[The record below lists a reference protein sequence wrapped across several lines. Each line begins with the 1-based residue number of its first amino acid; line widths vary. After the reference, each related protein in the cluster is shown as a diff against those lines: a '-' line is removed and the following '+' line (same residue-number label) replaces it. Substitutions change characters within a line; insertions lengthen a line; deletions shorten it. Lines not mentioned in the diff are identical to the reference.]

1 MLDCISFILFKYII
15 NPFTEEEEC
24 PTCFYRNAAATDMVM
39 LAPRG
44 ILPSKVFD
52 AEIFSPRRHLK
63 PVTGC

>member
-1 MLDCISFILFKYII
+1 MLDHRLFFLNISLTPSQK
-15 NPFTEEEEC
+15 NEEC

-44 ILPSKVFD
+44 ILPAKVFD